1 MWNEFNNLRDLR
13 GPFSGHSI
21 SPINAKGKMAKC
33 TKCRIYMRMPK
44 TLTILTVVDPHLQD
58 SRETEAREGASDT
71 WVPRLT
77 EPGTPPP
84 SCRGNPVPPPAQCI
98 QYPVLDKAPRISIRR
113 VIWILA
119 SDIDTIYIYNTNTE
133 RHCCPSSTST
143 CLLANAVEYVWPRR
157 KQNPSHIAPFPAA
170 PKTTLGFEMINT
182 NIRVHFFLAAQLRQ
196 GPRSVSE
203 ELFGSWLLIQYLSNS
218 TNIHKY

>member
-1 MWNEFNNLRDLR
+1 
-13 GPFSGHSI
+13 
-21 SPINAKGKMAKC
+21 
-33 TKCRIYMRMPK
+33 MRMPK

-119 SDIDTIYIYNTNTE
+119 SDTVFVKLNQYSQIMRRQYCLVSLPYENSYEDFSSENFFAKDNPLDLSSLLHYGFRWSIPLRYPSYLDINDLDTVDILIPLLID
-133 RHCCPSSTST
+133 
-143 CLLANAVEYVWPRR
+143 WPR
-157 KQNPSHIAPFPAA
+157 STAA
-170 PKTTLGFEMINT
+170 E
-182 NIRVHFFLAAQLRQ
+182 R
-196 GPRSVSE
+196 
-203 ELFGSWLLIQYLSNS
+203 
-218 TNIHKY
+218 

>member
-1 MWNEFNNLRDLR
+1 MCNEFNNLRDLR
-13 GPFSGHSI
+13 GLFSGHNV
-21 SPINAKGKMAKC
+21 SPINAQGKLAKC

-119 SDIDTIYIYNTNTE
+119 SDTDTT
-133 RHCCPSSTST
+133 
-143 CLLANAVEYVWPRR
+143 
-157 KQNPSHIAPFPAA
+157 
-170 PKTTLGFEMINT
+170 
-182 NIRVHFFLAAQLRQ
+182 
-196 GPRSVSE
+196 
-203 ELFGSWLLIQYLSNS
+203 
-218 TNIHKY
+218 